1 MRKLCSTLVAY
12 FLPFSSS
19 WTRCVRHLLYC
30 LCKSQAMPYQSLS
43 EAPDTPILIES
54 LANDKAIIMFWFA
67 ATLVDEV
74 GKTDS
79 SSMKQLSEFYPHSW

>member
-1 MRKLCSTLVAY
+1 MA
-12 FLPFSSS
+12 

-30 LCKSQAMPYQSLS
+30 LWKSQAIPYQSLV
-43 EAPDTPILIES
+43 EAPDTPILIENIS
-54 LANDKAIIMFWFA
+54 HDKAIVVFWFA

-79 SSMKQLSEFYPHSW
+79 TSMKQLSERF